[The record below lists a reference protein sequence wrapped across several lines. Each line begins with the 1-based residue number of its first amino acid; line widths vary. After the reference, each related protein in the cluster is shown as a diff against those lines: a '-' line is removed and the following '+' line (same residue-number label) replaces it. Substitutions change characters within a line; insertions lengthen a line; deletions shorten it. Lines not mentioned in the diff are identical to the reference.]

1 MEALLKFTHKIGE
14 YNFPIIMF
22 LLQASLVIFIIIS
35 IVLFIYDKYIQRE
48 DQLLINYPLIGRL
61 RYFFY
66 ALRDPMRQYFG
77 DEKFYESFDKVKW
90 VYDSAQ
96 RKLAYASFSPGQPQK
111 SARISI
117 KNANCVL
124 NTQEVSDDFSVTF
137 GENSPK
143 PFKTKSVLGR
153 SAMSD
158 GAISP
163 EGTRSFSKGA
173 YLGQFPINTG
183 EGSLT
188 SNFLYTHK
196 YNEEDKKYLDIKEG
210 SFFAKFIYRLLRL
223 VLNQAVAEKVYRHMV
238 IYTKDAESYLF
249 DCSKL
254 VCYRVNWKADLSAFP
269 DTVPDDIPDIIF
281 QMGSGLYG
289 VRDSDGSFDEDRY
302 KKTMSFAKM
311 TEIKMAQG
319 AKQTGGKLLASKVSE
334 AIAYYRG
341 VKPHENLFSP
351 NQFPFAKTLEELF
364 DFIGRLKELSQKPV
378 GVKIVISSAE
388 AFDEY
393 ALLIKKCLDAKSD
406 AYPDFITIDGGDGG
420 SGAAPLEMM
429 MTVGMTI
436 SKALFIAD
444 TSLKKVGIRDRVKL
458 IASEKVLTP
467 DDAVVLFGIGADYV
481 AIARAFMM
489 SAGCIRARECSGA
502 HGRACPVGLAT
513 QDKKKRASFL
523 VEKKAENVASYHSQM
538 LFGIKGLLAIMGLKN
553 LGELSKKNLI
563 FKDTTGKTYMNVDRY
578 FKESLID

>member
-1 MEALLKFTHKIGE
+1 MEALVHFTHEIGE
-14 YNFPIIMF
+14 MHFPILMF
-22 LLQASLVIFIIIS
+22 LMKAFIALFVVAS

-48 DQLLINYPLIGRL
+48 NQLLINYPLIGRM
-61 RYFFY
+61 RYVFY

-77 DEKFYESFDKVKW
+77 DEKFYESFDKVRW
-90 VYDSAQ
+90 VYDSAE
-96 RKLAYASFSPGQPQK
+96 RKSAYASFSPGQPQK

-124 NTQEVSDDFSVTF
+124 NTQDVSDDFSVTF
-137 GENSPK
+137 GENAPI
-143 PFKTKSVLGR
+143 PFKTKSVFGR

-163 EGTRSFSKGA
+163 EGTRAFTKGA
-173 YLGQFPINTG
+173 YLGKFPINTG

-188 SNFLYTHK
+188 SNFFYTHK
-196 YNEEDKKYLDIKEG
+196 YTRECKFFQTQEG
-210 SFFAKFIYRLLRL
+210 TFFAKGVYKVLMFLLNAAL
-223 VLNQAVAEKVYRHMV
+223 AQKVYRHMV
-238 IYTKDAESYLF
+238 VDSKAPESYLF
-249 DCSKL
+249 DAKEIL
-254 VCYRVNWKADLSAFP
+254 FYRVNWDAPLELFP
-269 DTVPDDIPDIIF
+269 SSVPDDMPDIIF

-289 VRDSDGSFDEDRY
+289 VRDKDGNFCETRY
-302 KKTMSFAKM
+302 QKTMRFCKM

-334 AIAYYRG
+334 EIAYYRG
-341 VKPHENLFSP
+341 VEAHKNLFSP
-351 NQFPFAKTLEELF
+351 NQFPYGHTLEELF
-364 DFIGRLKELSQKPV
+364 DFIGRLKKLSQKPV
-378 GVKIVISSAE
+378 GVKIVISSAA

-393 ALLIKKCLDAKSD
+393 AQLLKERLDARSD

-429 MTVGMTI
+429 MTVGMNI
-436 SKALFIAD
+436 AKALYIAD
-444 TSLKKVGIRDRVKL
+444 TALRREGVRERVKL

-467 DDAVVLFGIGADYV
+467 DDAIVLFGIGADYV

-523 VEKKAENVASYHSQM
+523 VEKKARNVASYHAQ
-538 LFGIKGLLAIMGLKN
+538 LLAGIRGLLAVMGVN
-553 LGELSKKNLI
+553 ELGKLNKQNLI
-563 FKDTTGKTYMNVDRY
+563 FKDHTGKTYMNVDRY
-578 FKESLID
+578 FEESLID